1 MSFVRT
7 IKRWWINFVAG
18 VIITIAIALLLAFFA
33 FIYWLDH
40 LRFEL

>member
-1 MSFVRT
+1 MNFVQT

-18 VIITIAIALLLAFFA
+18 VIITIGICLIIAFFA
-33 FIYWLDH
+33 LIYWLDH